1 MTRSGRAAEPPRAV
15 GNKRGVLWPLLM
27 MAMFAPGCMLA
38 PQILW
43 RSETAVGPTPG
54 AIDPDL
60 TLAEP
65 ASPRV
70 AADPRV
76 HPAKA
81 PDEPVTK
88 AQPDDKPESEPT
100 PDAKP
105 DAKPEDRDPDDL
117 PPLTRPRTAG
127 ETPTVPTEPMS
138 PAVPAMGGTYPI
150 DLSTAL
156 RLAAAENPQ
165 IAEARSYIGVAL
177 ADLQGARALMLP
189 TLNIGTNYHGHTGN
203 LQRSSGH
210 VLNLSEQSLYFG
222 GGARTLAAE
231 SVAIPAINIVAPLA
245 DTLYAPL
252 AARQAL
258 ATVEFNSTATTNDV
272 LREVADQYLELLGAQ
287 AALAAERQ
295 SEAEANDLAKLT
307 ANYTRVGLEQE
318 ADAHRAGTEDRLRRL
333 AIHRAEEAV
342 AVASARLSRRLH
354 LDPSV
359 RLAAP
364 EGIIEPLSLVDLSSG
379 REGLIRTALGRRP
392 ELGARG
398 AAIALAETR
407 LRQEYAR
414 PFLPFVWVGSS
425 GGGFGGGSNL
435 VPPYVGNFR
444 GRTDFDVRVF
454 WTLQNFGLGNLA
466 QQKRRRAQVGQAA
479 ADRARLINQVRREV
493 MNAYALCLARREQV
507 TVGRL
512 GLRTAEAGFREDLAR
527 IRGAVGMPIEATN
540 SLELLADARQNFI
553 RSLIELNQAEFAL
566 YVALGSPPPAG
577 PPPAGPTPAP
587 PLASPP
593 VGPMP
598 LTTAH

>member
-1 MTRSGRAAEPPRAV
+1 MTRSGRAAELPRAV
-15 GNKRGVLWPLLM
+15 GSKRGVLWPLLM

-60 TLAEP
+60 TQAQR

-88 AQPDDKPESEPT
+88 AQPEDKPESEPT
-100 PDAKP
+100 P

-127 ETPTVPTEPMS
+127 EMPTVPTEPMS
-138 PAVPAMGGTYPI
+138 AAVPALGGTYPI

-203 LQRSSGH
+203 LQRSSGRI
-210 VLNLSEQSLYFG
+210 LSLSEQSLYTG
-222 GGARTLAAE
+222 GGARSLAAE
-231 SVAIPAINIVAPLA
+231 SVGVPAINIVAPLA

-252 AARQAL
+252 AARQGL
-258 ATVEFNSTATTNDV
+258 ATVEFTAAATTNDI

-295 SEAEANDLAKLT
+295 SELEANDLAKLT
-307 ANYTRVGLEQE
+307 ANYTKVGLEQE
-318 ADAHRAGTEDRLRRL
+318 ADAHRTGTEDRLRRV
-333 AIHRAEEAV
+333 AIRRAEEAV

-364 EGIIEPLSLVDLSSG
+364 EGPIEPLSLVDLSAG

-398 AAIALAETR
+398 AAVALAETR

-414 PFLPFVWVGSS
+414 PFLPMVWVGYS
-425 GGGFGGGSNL
+425 GGVFGGGSNI
-435 VPPYVGNFR
+435 VPPFVGNFR
-444 GRTDFDVRVF
+444 GRTDFDVRVY

-479 ADRARLINQVRREV
+479 AERARLVNQVRREV
-493 MNAYALCLARREQV
+493 MSAYALCLARREQV
-507 TVGRL
+507 KVGRV
-512 GLRTAEAGFREDLAR
+512 GLQTAEAGFREDLAR
-527 IRGAVGMPIEATN
+527 IRGAVGLPIEATN
-540 SLELLADARQNFI
+540 SLDLLADARQNFI
-553 RSLIELNQAEFAL
+553 RSLVDLDQAEFAL

-577 PPPAGPTPAP
+577 PPPAGPIAAP

-598 LTTAH
+598 LAPAY